1 MKKQSIYIVG
11 VLMVLCLF
19 LPKPIL
25 AAKAIKLTYANFPP
39 APTFPCVQMERWKQE
54 VEKRSGGRLA
64 VQTFPGGT
72 LLGAKNMF
80 DGIVMGQADIGCF
93 AMSYHPGRFPLAEA
107 VDLPLGW
114 PNATVASLTLWD
126 LHKKYQPESFKK
138 VKVLTMFTCPPAN
151 IMSIDPVRSLDDLKG
166 LEIRAAGTGVKIF
179 ELLGASPIGMPQS
192 DVPDALHKKVIK
204 GMASSLEVMKDFNY
218 AEYCRYITM
227 TNLQVVTF
235 AVVMN
240 LSRWDSLP
248 DDIKTMLEELS
259 REQAQWTGRYVDEHV
274 NEAVAWSKKTFQVE
288 VITLGPEEQTRMSDL
303 LKPLVEEYIVRTE
316 SQLPSENIIRDTKL
330 FKDKYTAELASQ
342 NK

>member
-204 GMASSLEVMKDFNY
+204 GMASSLEVMSSGSLASEPPQASGRKAVSSKSRSTASRNDIRSERGEVLRMMVMSRFLRY
-218 AEYCRYITM
+218 LSWSRSGHWVVAPSDVDLVRCRY
-227 TNLQVVTF
+227 
-235 AVVMN
+235 
-240 LSRWDSLP
+240 
-248 DDIKTMLEELS
+248 
-259 REQAQWTGRYVDEHV
+259 
-274 NEAVAWSKKTFQVE
+274 
-288 VITLGPEEQTRMSDL
+288 
-303 LKPLVEEYIVRTE
+303 
-316 SQLPSENIIRDTKL
+316 
-330 FKDKYTAELASQ
+330 
-342 NK
+342 